1 MKDRFNNKIIFW
13 KPTFACRSNTSKY
26 VPLFEST
33 IIPDPIH
40 ALATGEGIASCLQFK
55 CIALTTSGKMQ
66 NSWTTSKE
74 LLATH
79 TSSNYWIK
87 QYFNKIFFNFIA
99 WIVSPKSSMDRNGF
113 LKLSPHKAWIVQQ
126 FHENIQAA
134 VSFTQPL
141 LSQVLV
147 SLASYAETGSRRVI
161 KD

>member
-1 MKDRFNNKIIFW
+1 MVKNSNERFNNKIIFW

-66 NSWTTSKE
+66 NFWTTSKE

-99 WIVSPKSSMDRNGF
+99 WIVSPKPPWTEMASWSYHPIKHGLFN
-113 LKLSPHKAWIVQQ
+113 
-126 FHENIQAA
+126 
-134 VSFTQPL
+134 SFMKIFKQLCPL
-141 LSQVLV
+141 RSH
-147 SLASYAETGSRRVI
+147 Y
-161 KD
+161 